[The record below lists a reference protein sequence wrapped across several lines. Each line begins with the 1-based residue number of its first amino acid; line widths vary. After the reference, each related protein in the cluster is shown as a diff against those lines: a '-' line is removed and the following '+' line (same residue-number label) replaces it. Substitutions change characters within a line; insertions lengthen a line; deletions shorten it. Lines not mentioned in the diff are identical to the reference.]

1 MNLGNNCETLRKVH
15 NLEKIIYELDKQKH
29 GDE

>member
-1 MNLGNNCETLRKVH
+1 MNLGNNCQTYKKLH

-29 GDE
+29 DDE